1 MPTPAPH
8 DAAPPEARTTMNS
21 QQLRQAWM
29 AAREEALAAYRWWCD
44 AATDERRFAY
54 AVYVAAAD
62 REDAAA
68 RDLLGRID
76 AAPETV
82 VM

>member
-1 MPTPAPH
+1 MPTDPPH
-8 DAAPPEARTTMNS
+8 DAAAPEARTTMNTD
-21 QQLRQAWM
+21 QLRQAWM

-44 AATDERRFAY
+44 ATTDERRLAY

-68 RDLLGRID
+68 RDLLGRSG
-76 AAPETV
+76 AVPETV

>member
-1 MPTPAPH
+1 M
-8 DAAPPEARTTMNS
+8 TTA
-21 QQLRQAWM
+21 QLRQAWM
-29 AAREEALAAYRWWCD
+29 AAREEASAAYRWWCD
-44 AATDERRFAY
+44 AITDERRLAY

-68 RDLLGRID
+68 RSLLGRFD
-76 AAPETV
+76 DMPESV

>member
-1 MPTPAPH
+1 MPTSKPH
-8 DAAPPEARTTMNS
+8 DVATPEARTTMTMD
-21 QQLRQAWM
+21 QLREAWM
-29 AAREEALAAYRWWCD
+29 AAREEARVAYRWWCD
-44 AATDERRFAY
+44 AASDDRRLAY

-68 RDLLGRID
+68 RGLLGRLN
-76 AAPETV
+76 ALPETV

>member
-1 MPTPAPH
+1 MTNA
-8 DAAPPEARTTMNS
+8 
-21 QQLRQAWM
+21 QLRQAWM

-44 AATDERRFAY
+44 AATDERRLAY
-54 AVYVAAAD
+54 AVYLAAAD

-68 RDLLGRID
+68 RSLLGPSD
-76 AAPETV
+76 AVPESV